1 MSKGN
6 SANAQIAQRLSQA
19 QELIA
24 EVLVLFANDGSG
36 AAAAKTKKVRPKKFA
51 GTPDFSM
58 PIRPFVKGHA
68 AGMNGAKKFVLL
80 LAHLAQGDESKTV
93 PLSDIQGQ
101 WNKMT
106 DKSLLGMKFNRLYT
120 NEAKNNDWV
129 HTPAKAEYQLRPN
142 WKEIFE

>member
-6 SANAQIAQRLSQA
+6 SADVQIAQRLSQA

-24 EVLVLFANDGSG
+24 EVLALLANDGSG
-36 AAAAKTKKVRPKKFA
+36 TDAKKKKARPKKFA
-51 GTPDFSM
+51 GAPDFSM
-58 PIRPFVKGHA
+58 PIRPFVKRHA

-93 PLSDIQGQ
+93 PLSDVESQ

-129 HTPAKAEYQLRPN
+129 HTPAKAEYRLRPN